1 MITIDTYDITLPSM
15 RKTWKEEFHQFLIKY
30 YEPSLV
36 NAENV
41 FKAVGNVDSFIKTH
55 TTIGTKLLLT
65 KDVDAVRDL
74 QSLMLSHRSFAMGP
88 TISANDFKVIVLDRY
103 IEFLNKKEVSAF
115 TTTTTIKQDS
125 DEEEQKRLEGRLTE
139 AKVLRR
145 QRNRAARQKCLEDSG
160 YTCYVCGFNFENAYG
175 EIGKGFLEVH
185 HTKPLATYDDEHVIP
200 QSELCALCS
209 NCHSMV
215 HRRREVMDVVELKRI
230 FNKNVE
236 ELK

>member
-1 MITIDTYDITLPSM
+1 MITIDTYDINLPSM
-15 RKTWKEEFHQFLIKY
+15 QKTWKEEFHQFLIKY
-30 YEPSLV
+30 YEPSLF

-41 FKAVGNVDSFIKTH
+41 FKAIGNVDFFIKKYS
-55 TTIGTKLLLT
+55 TIGKKLLQI
-65 KDVDAVRDL
+65 KDVDATRQL
-74 QSLMLSHRSFAMGP
+74 RSSMLSHRSFAMGP

-160 YTCYVCGFNFENAYG
+160 YTCYVCGFNFEKAYG

-215 HRRREVMDVVELKRI
+215 HRKKNGVMDVDELKKRI
-230 FNKNVE
+230 KHKF
-236 ELK
+236 